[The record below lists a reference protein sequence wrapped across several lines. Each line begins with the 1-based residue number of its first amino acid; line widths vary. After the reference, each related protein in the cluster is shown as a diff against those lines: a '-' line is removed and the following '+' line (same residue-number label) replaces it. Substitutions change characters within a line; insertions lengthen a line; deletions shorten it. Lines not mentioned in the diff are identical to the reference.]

1 MRIQPSNIKSFIEKT
16 REFGLYIPI
25 TGVLMTYASHILS
38 EKALTAISDN
48 RNKRIQ
54 QHLEPIVERCIGN
67 TSLNA
72 NCEHCSEIIWF
83 CWLQGE
89 ENLPIIQHL
98 CLSSIRAN
106 SNGHQV
112 IVLNNKNYSQYVHLP
127 KIVID
132 THQSGRMK
140 PAHFADI
147 LRVNLLAQQGG
158 LWLDATMLLTKPIP
172 EEWFKST
179 FYTIKTQ
186 PEGHYVSQCRWA
198 VFCLAGMKGS
208 PIYSLLANAFEQY
221 LSSGKVFVDY
231 FMFDHFI
238 DILYRSVPE
247 IKHQI
252 DQVPYNNPDV
262 HSLGTMLFEE
272 DNVENYDKLC
282 QHTYLYKLSTLDNRR
297 LQIQHSSK
305 NLFSHLIE
313 QYDKEQQFNQ

>member
-25 TGVLMTYASHILS
+25 TNVLMTYANCILS
-38 EKALTAISDN
+38 DKALTTISYN

-54 QHLEPIVERCIGN
+54 QHLVPIVERCIGS

-72 NCEHCSEIIWF
+72 TYEPSSETIWF

-106 SNGHQV
+106 SNGHHV
-112 IVLNNKNYSQYVHLP
+112 IVLNNKNYTQYVHLP

-132 THQSGRMK
+132 TYLSGRMK

-158 LWLDATMLLTKPIP
+158 LWLDATMLLTTPIP
-172 EEWFKST
+172 EEWFKSP
-179 FYTIKTQ
+179 FYTIKTL

-198 VFCLAGMKGS
+198 VFCLSGMKGS

-238 DILYRSVPE
+238 DVLYRTLPE
-247 IKHQI
+247 IRHQI

-262 HSLGTMLFEE
+262 HSLETMLFEE
-272 DNVENYDKLC
+272 NKVETFEKLR
-282 QHTYLYKLSTLDNRR
+282 QQTYLFKLSTLDNHR
-297 LQIQHSSK
+297 LQSKHSSQI
-305 NLFSHLIE
+305 LLSYLTE
-313 QYDKEQQFNQ
+313 LYDE